1 MSYLPFSE
9 SLALFDCE
17 YYKQIDGVAMGS
29 SLGPTLPIFFL
40 FIMNKFG
47 SKIVLVD
54 LNLSFVKDMLITP
67 SCYFN
72 QEIILK
78 NSDATLIANI
88 LTLSLHLRY
97 NKAILYRFSIL
108 KSEGLTIVFLQV
120 FIVS

>member
-17 YYKQIDGVAMGS
+17 YFEQIDRVAMGS
-29 SLGPTLPIFFL
+29 SLGPTLSIFFL